1 MKEKNNIFK
10 QIDTMISVV
19 ALIVLICITF
29 IGVVFRYVLGTPFS
43 WLEEV
48 QLALIIWIV
57 FCGGRYAF
65 ETNSHV
71 AIDMIY
77 DMFPNKGKKVLLMI
91 IAVVVTVVLAFVC
104 FYSIDYI
111 KIMFQYSISTS
122 ILSIP
127 CGVLYIPIPVS
138 CICSGSYILFI
149 SDRFFSGNHR
159 TENRRWNPEHSITGN
174 SVFHLCGNLY
184 ELFRCNET
192 NYEFL

>member
-77 DMFPNKGKKVLLMI
+77 DMFPNKGKKSFADDYSSCSNGCISVCLLLFNRLYKNN
-91 IAVVVTVVLAFVC
+91 V
-104 FYSIDYI
+104 SIFNQY
-111 KIMFQYSISTS
+111 QYSFHPLRSLIYSNS
-122 ILSIP
+122 GKLYFDDDS
-127 CGVLYIPIPVS
+127 VL
-138 CICSGSYILFI
+138 
-149 SDRFFSGNHR
+149 D
-159 TENRRWNPEHSITGN
+159 
-174 SVFHLCGNLY
+174 
-184 ELFRCNET
+184 
-192 NYEFL
+192 

>member
-138 CICSGSYILFI
+138 CILMMIQYWI
-149 SDRFFSGNHR
+149 N
-159 TENRRWNPEHSITGN
+159 TKP
-174 SVFHLCGNLY
+174 
-184 ELFRCNET
+184 
-192 NYEFL
+192 

>member
-111 KIMFQYSISTS
+111 NNVSIFNQYQYSFHPLRSLIYSNS
-122 ILSIP
+122 GKLYFDDDS
-127 CGVLYIPIPVS
+127 VL
-138 CICSGSYILFI
+138 
-149 SDRFFSGNHR
+149 D
-159 TENRRWNPEHSITGN
+159 
-174 SVFHLCGNLY
+174 
-184 ELFRCNET
+184 
-192 NYEFL
+192 

>member
-1 MKEKNNIFK
+1 MKENNNIFK
-10 QIDTMISVV
+10 QIDTMISVI

-71 AIDMIY
+71 AIDTIY
-77 DMFPNKGKKVLLMI
+77 DMFQIKEKVLLMI

-111 KIMFQYSISTS
+111 KIMLQYSISTS

-127 CGVLYIPIPVS
+127 CGVLYIQ
-138 CICSGSYILFI
+138 
-149 SDRFFSGNHR
+149 
-159 TENRRWNPEHSITGN
+159 
-174 SVFHLCGNLY
+174 
-184 ELFRCNET
+184 FR
-192 NYEFL
+192 